1 MSRVYMQKTRMR
13 NCLKCLYNF
22 GFLQIMY
29 VKTILINIK
38 LSCLWRCHHVRRSGI
53 RVASLFLM
61 LARFQEPLTKTKHHS
76 LFPFCSFVPRGG
88 GRGLQGGACECFQTP
103 LLSYS
108 LFKCSHIHELRTK
121 RQVG

>member
-13 NCLKCLYNF
+13 NCLKCPYNF

-76 LFPFCSFVPRGG
+76 LFPFCSFVPRVERVGG
-88 GRGLQGGACECFQTP
+88 FCKEGHVSASKLPFCP
-103 LLSYS
+103 ILSLNVPIS
-108 LFKCSHIHELRTK
+108 MS
-121 RQVG
+121 